1 MKNHKSGTYGDVY
14 EIIYNFNKYSIKKY
28 KLPYFNLGVYEDII
42 RDVFHYTSSY
52 SILNLESIHDFPY
65 KIMMECYD
73 GDIFDFIEYK
83 TCTMTIDNFKDFLNK
98 ILIQLY
104 SIHSHGF
111 LHSDIKLSNILYK
124 SNKKY
129 SICDYGLT
137 EYYGFPLIKKLYQC
151 TKGFKAPKSFI
162 RYSINLDMYSLGAT
176 IFYLITG
183 LNSDYLKEI
192 NEEHIDKYS
201 SIISN
206 YIDINVLKN
215 IILNSCS
222 SKHIIFSEIHDENTN
237 QNLWLLLS
245 RQISSLF
252 PINIIKN
259 KFNPNSFVFKPIR
272 IKNNRYY
279 EYKYYEI
286 YNKKYELEYLD
297 DMYSNYHNHIL
308 QIKNLNDDQIFI
320 KNCIL
325 RCYMKSGFHIET
337 LLFSFYLVNHFPIT
351 NNMKIESAKLFLNI
365 SSKILENNTLIKT
378 VIDKAEIVLFEKTIM
393 NSFLKREIIFTPS
406 LFFIYYFLFKLAY
419 HYPLI
424 YINTLIDLE
433 SVSLSLLIIY
443 LFKPEIYQE
452 QMTYSILSYDIIVI
466 SLEFVLNLHI
476 NNKLFDIIKKNSKI
490 INQDMLRLLIE
501 NEDLYEYIIQDI

>member
-42 RDVFHYTSSY
+42 RDIFHYTSPY
-52 SILNLESIHDFPY
+52 SILYLESIYDFPY

-73 GDIFDFIEYK
+73 NDISDFIK
-83 TCTMTIDNFKDFLNK
+83 NNTCSMTIDNFKHFLNK

-111 LHSDIKLSNILYK
+111 LHSDIKLTNILYK
-124 SNKKY
+124 YDNKY

-137 EYYGFPLIKKLYQC
+137 EYYGFPLIKKIYYC

-183 LNSDYLKEI
+183 LSSNFLNVITEADIDIYTSIISKYIDPKILKDMIVNCCSSKELIYTEKLKEI
-192 NEEHIDKYS
+192 ADK
-201 SIISN
+201 
-206 YIDINVLKN
+206 
-215 IILNSCS
+215 
-222 SKHIIFSEIHDENTN
+222 
-237 QNLWLLLS
+237 NLWLLIS
-245 RQISSLF
+245 KQISSLF
-252 PINIIKN
+252 PINSIKN
-259 KFNPNSFVFKPIR
+259 KFNPESHVFKKLK

-286 YNKKYELEYLD
+286 FEKKYELEYLE
-297 DMYSNYHNHIL
+297 DMYSNYYNHIL
-308 QIKNLNDDQIFI
+308 QIVNLNNDQIFI

-325 RCYMKSGFHIET
+325 RCYMKSEFHIET

-351 NNMKIESAKLFLNI
+351 NNMKIESAKMFLNI

-378 VIDKAEIVLFEKTIM
+378 VIDKNEIIIFEKKIM
-393 NSFLKREIIFTPS
+393 NAFLKAEIIFTPC

-419 HYPLI
+419 QYPLI
-424 YINTLIDLE
+424 YINTLNSIE
-433 SVSLSLLIIY
+433 SISLSLLLIY
-443 LFKPEIYQE
+443 FFKPEIYDE
-452 QMTYSILSYDIIVI
+452 QMTFSVLSYNIILI
-466 SLEFVLNLHI
+466 SIEFILNLHI
-476 NNKLFDIIKKNSKI
+476 HNKLFDIIKKNCKI
-490 INQDMLRLLIE
+490 INQDMLKLLIE
-501 NEDLYEYIIQDI
+501 NEDLYDYIIQYI

>member
-14 EIIYNFNKYSIKKY
+14 EIIYNYNKYSIKKY
-28 KLPYFNLGVYEDII
+28 KLPYYNLGVYEDII

-52 SILNLESIHDFPY
+52 SILNLESIQDFPC

-73 GDIFDFIEYK
+73 GDILDFINHN
-83 TCTMTIDNFKDFLNK
+83 TCSMTIDNFKDFFNK

-111 LHSDIKLSNILYK
+111 LHSDIKLTNILYK
-124 SNKKY
+124 YEKKY

-137 EYYGFPLIKKLYQC
+137 EYYGFPLIKKMYQC
-151 TKGFKAPKSFI
+151 TKGFRAPKFFTRCSV
-162 RYSINLDMYSLGAT
+162 NLDMYSLGAT
-176 IFYLITG
+176 IFYFITG
-183 LNSDYLKEI
+183 LSSNFLNIITEAD
-192 NEEHIDKYS
+192 IDRYFSVISKY
-201 SIISN
+201 IEPKL
-206 YIDINVLKN
+206 LKN
-215 IILNSCS
+215 MLLNCCS
-222 SKHIIFSEIHDENTN
+222 SKQIIFSEALTENTN
-237 QNLWLLLS
+237 KNLWLS
-245 RQISSLF
+245 ISKHISSVF

-259 KFNPNSFVFKPIR
+259 KFNPASYVFKQLK

-286 YNKKYELEYLD
+286 YQKKYELEYLE

-308 QIKNLNDDQIFI
+308 QINNLNDDQIFI

-378 VIDKAEIVLFEKTIM
+378 VIDKTEIVSFEKTIM

-433 SVSLSLLIIY
+433 SISLSLLIIY
-443 LFKPEIYQE
+443 LFKPEIYQDK
-452 QMTYSILSYDIIVI
+452 MTYSILSHDIILI
-466 SLEFVLNLHI
+466 SLEFVLNLNI
-476 NNKLFDIIKKNSKI
+476 NNKLFDILKKNSKI

-501 NEDLYEYIIQDI
+501 NEDLYDYIIQHI